1 MWRGQIF
8 WKKSA
13 GYWGDIEKKI
23 CDAAMICEGI
33 KFFEKKFRPKLCYVK
48 GSNLLKKIGRVLRW
62 YWNFFLG
69 HSYDMWRDQIY
80 WKKSAGYWGDI
91 KFFFRPQLWYVKGSN
106 LLKKIG
112 RVLRWYWKK
121 NSAAAIQKIW
131 PLHIPFKKGE
141 NENANVWF

>member
-48 GSNLLKKIGRVLRW
+48 GSNLLKKINPVLRW
-62 YWNFFLG
+62 YWNFFKATAMICEG
-69 HSYDMWRDQIY
+69 
-80 WKKSAGYWGDI
+80 I
-91 KFFFRPQLWYVKGSN
+91 KFIENNRNMESKCAVCECPNVCIY
-106 LLKKIG
+106 KI
-112 RVLRWYWKK
+112 
-121 NSAAAIQKIW
+121 SD
-131 PLHIPFKKGE
+131 FC
-141 NENANVWF
+141 NE